1 MTTDKN
7 TQWAALTPCA
17 AIMVALGSL
26 VMVQPIFQNIGTDFG
41 IETTAVRVSFSY
53 CSLAYAVAFFLLGP
67 LTDRVSLTR
76 MAMLSA
82 LGLAGSVAVCGLAP
96 NFTIFNVGMCLMGAF
111 AAGLVS
117 PMFPYM
123 ARIAPPGKS
132 GAYLGLCLSATVTGL
147 IVGRTVLG
155 ILTGHFGWRH
165 AMVGYGVPAV
175 LLAVALFRARV
186 LLPLPGEKPSLAGQ
200 YARTLKLLTMPH
212 IIRRYLAGF
221 LLFFAYLGTLTILTF
236 YLVNP
241 PFRLTVGQIGWL
253 SLAGVGGAVIA
264 PKAGALAQTY
274 GVSRVVRAGVV
285 MVLAAFGIMLVF
297 QNVFAVMFGVLVLYT
312 GVYACQ
318 PAVFYDVTTAILPQ
332 QMGAAS
338 SLYLLSCLSGG
349 SLGSYALGP
358 VWQRWGWTGVMAAAG
373 AATLGTLVLGALGS
387 PRKLGAS
394 PVNHGAGLTGERR

>member
-1 MTTDKN
+1 MTHDKS
-7 TQWAALTPCA
+7 TKWAALTPCA
-17 AIMVALGSL
+17 AILLALGSI
-26 VMVQPIFQNIGTDFG
+26 VMVQPIFQNIGADFG

-53 CSLAYAVAFFLLGP
+53 CSLAYAIAFFLLGP
-67 LTDRVSLTR
+67 LTDRMNLTR

-82 LGLAGSVAVCGLAP
+82 LGLAGSVALCGLAP
-96 NFTIFNVGMCLMGAF
+96 SFTIFNVGMSLIGVF

-123 ARIAPPGKS
+123 TRIAPQGKA

-155 ILTGHFGWRH
+155 ILTGSFGWRH
-165 AMVGYGVPAV
+165 AMIGYSVPV
-175 LLAVALFRARV
+175 LLLAVALFRARV
-186 LLPLPGEKPSLAGQ
+186 LLPIPGEKPSLAGQ

-221 LLFFAYLGTLTILTF
+221 LLFFAYLGTLTFLTF
-236 YLVNP
+236 YLVKP
-241 PFRLTVGQIGWL
+241 PFSLTVGQIGWL

-274 GVSRVVRAGVV
+274 GVNRVVRAGVV
-285 MVLAAFGIMLVF
+285 MVLASFGIMLVF
-297 QNVFAVMFGVLVLYT
+297 HNVFAVMFGVLVLYT

-318 PAVFYDVTTAILPQ
+318 PAVFYDVTTAIQPR

-358 VWQRWGWTGVMAAAG
+358 VWQRWGWKGVMAAAG

-387 PRKLGAS
+387 SRKLESS
-394 PVNHGAGLTGERR
+394 PVHPGAGLMGEKR